1 MRHQKKRTKLGRN
14 VGSRKAL
21 IRSLATSLIVH
32 EKITT
37 TVVKAKVLKP
47 VVEKMIT
54 RAKLNNLQSRR
65 ILISALAKEKP
76 VKKLLEVLGVRYQA
90 RKGGY
95 LRIIKLGARRGDG
108 SQMAIIEFV

>member
-1 MRHQKKRTKLGRN
+1 MRHQKQRTKLGRN

-21 IRSLATSLIVH
+21 MRSMAVSLIVH

-37 TVVKAKVLKP
+37 TLSKAKVLKP
-47 VVEKMIT
+47 MVEKLVT
-54 RAKLNNLQSRR
+54 RAKKNDLASRR
-65 ILISALAKEKP
+65 LLISALAKEKP
-76 VKKLLEVLGVRYQA
+76 VKKLLEVTGPKYLE

-108 SQMAIIEFV
+108 SEMAIIEFV